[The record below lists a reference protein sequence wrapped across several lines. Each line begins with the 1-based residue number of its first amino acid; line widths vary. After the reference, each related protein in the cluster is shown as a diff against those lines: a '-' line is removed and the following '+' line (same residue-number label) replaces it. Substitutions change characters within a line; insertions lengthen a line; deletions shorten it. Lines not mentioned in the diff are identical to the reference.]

1 MKKKITSFFVLF
13 LSDMVCIFLCFLLA
27 FLIRKAILTPII
39 PELQERPAFLGGYF
53 RQFYMY
59 LLWAWA
65 FSYEKLY
72 TKRFTF
78 WEETRLLL
86 KSTTIAFAMVM
97 IIVFITAQHLN
108 FSRIVIIIAWM
119 LSILLLPCFRY
130 IIKIVLIKFDLW
142 KKKVIIIG
150 TAESSV
156 SLIEAIEQNRT
167 LGYEIVGCLSG
178 HKTRFVNSIKG
189 YDILGHYDDIE
200 IWKIKTKFDDII
212 VTLPDVPR
220 IYMISL
226 MKKWEQLS
234 ENIRYI
240 PRTGDL
246 ITTGVEI
253 ENIGKVLALT
263 VRKNL
268 HKPWNILIKRIFE
281 YIITVCLFFFCIP
294 IYLMTAFVIKLTSRG
309 NVFYIQERGGKR
321 GEIIKV
327 IKFRSM
333 YIDSERRL
341 SQYLKDNPDAQ
352 KEWAQYKKLK
362 SFDPR
367 VTWVGKFL
375 RRYSLDELPQIINVL
390 RGDMNL
396 VGPRPYILEELED
409 DDGIKSILF
418 QVRPG
423 ITGLWQISGR
433 SDLSFKERLNLDE
446 NYIRN
451 WSLWMD
457 IVILLKTFKVALIG
471 KGAF

>member
-1 MKKKITSFFVLF
+1 MKKKAVSLLVLF
-13 LSDMVCIFLCFLLA
+13 FSDMFCIFLCFLLA
-27 FLIRKAILTPII
+27 FLIRKEILPSFII
-39 PELQERPAFLGGYF
+39 ELQERPVYIMGYF

-59 LLWAWA
+59 LLWAVV

-72 TKRFTF
+72 TKRFTI

-86 KSTTIAFAMVM
+86 KSTTVAFAMVM
-97 IIVFITAQHLN
+97 IIVFITAQYLE
-108 FSRIVIIIAWM
+108 FSRLVIVLAWL
-119 LSILLLPCFRY
+119 LSIILLPVFRY
-130 IIKIVLIKFDLW
+130 LTKILLIKFDLW
-142 KKKVIIIG
+142 KKRVIIIG

-156 SLIEAIEQNRT
+156 PLIEAIQQNKT

-178 HKTRFVNSIKG
+178 HKQRFVNSING

-200 IWKIKTKFDDII
+200 IWKIKTRFDDII

-220 IYMISL
+220 SSMISL
-226 MKKWEQLS
+226 MKSWEQLS

-253 ENIGKVLALT
+253 ENIGKVLSLT

-268 HKPWNILIKRIFE
+268 HKPWNILLKKVFE
-281 YIITVCLFFFCIP
+281 YIITVFMFALCVP
-294 IYLMTAFVIKLTSRG
+294 IFLVIGVLIKLNSRG
-309 NVFYIQERGGKR
+309 PVFFIQERLGKK
-321 GEIIKV
+321 GKKINV

-333 YIDSERRL
+333 YINSAERL
-341 SQYLKDNPDAQ
+341 NQYFLHHPEAQ
-352 KEWAQYKKLK
+352 KEWALYKKLK

-367 VTWVGKFL
+367 VTGIGKFL
-375 RRYSLDELPQIINVL
+375 RKFSLDELPQLINVL
-390 RGDMNL
+390 KLDMNL

-409 DDGIKSILF
+409 EDSLKSILF

-433 SDLSFKERLNLDE
+433 SELPFQERLNLDE

-457 IVILLKTFKVALIG
+457 IVILIKTLRATLSG

>member
-1 MKKKITSFFVLF
+1 MKKKIISFLALF
-13 LSDMVCIFLCFLLA
+13 FSDMFCIFLCFLLA
-27 FLIRKAILTPII
+27 FLIRKEILPSLIF
-39 PELQERPAFLGGYF
+39 ELHERPVYIGGYF
-53 RQFYMY
+53 RKFYMY
-59 LLWAWA
+59 FLWAMV
-65 FSYEKLY
+65 FSNEKLY

-86 KSTTIAFAMVM
+86 KSTTIAFSMVM
-97 IIVFITAQHLN
+97 ITVFITAQYLK
-108 FSRIVIIIAWM
+108 FSRMVIIVAW
-119 LSILLLPCFRY
+119 LFSIILLPCFRY
-130 IIKIVLIKFDLW
+130 ITKILLIKFDLW

-150 TAESSV
+150 TAESSAP
-156 SLIEAIEQNRT
+156 LIEAIEQNKT

-178 HKTRFVNSIKG
+178 HKTRFVNSING

-200 IWKIKTKFDDII
+200 IWKIKTRFDDII

-220 IYMISL
+220 GQMISL

-268 HKPWNILIKRIFE
+268 HKPWNIFIKKIFE
-281 YIITVCLFFFCIP
+281 YVIAVCFFIINIP
-294 IYLMTAFVIKLTSRG
+294 IFILIGLLIKLNSRG
-309 NVFYIQERGGKR
+309 PVFFVQERGGKR
-321 GEIIKV
+321 GKKIKV

-333 YIDSERRL
+333 YMDSADRL
-341 SQYLKDNPDAQ
+341 KHFLQGNPDAQ
-352 KEWAQYKKLK
+352 EEWARYKKLK
-362 SFDPR
+362 SLDPR
-367 VTWVGKFL
+367 VTGVGKFL
-375 RRYSLDELPQIINVL
+375 RRYSLDELPQLINVL
-390 RGDMNL
+390 KGDMNL

-409 DDGIKSILF
+409 EDGIKSIIF

-433 SDLSFKERLNLDE
+433 SERSFQERLNLDE
-446 NYIRN
+446 SYIRN

-457 IVILLKTFKVALIG
+457 IVILIKTFKAALSG

>member
-1 MKKKITSFFVLF
+1 MKKKAVSFLVLF
-13 LSDMVCIFLCFLLA
+13 FSDMLCIFLCFLLA
-27 FLIRKAILTPII
+27 FLIRKEILPSLII
-39 PELQERPAFLGGYF
+39 ELQERPVYIMGYF
-53 RQFYMY
+53 RQFYIY
-59 LLWAWA
+59 LLWVMV

-72 TKRFTF
+72 TKRFTI

-86 KSTTIAFAMVM
+86 KSTTVAFAMVM
-97 IIVFITAQHLN
+97 IIVFITAQYLE
-108 FSRIVIIIAWM
+108 FSRLVIVLAWL
-119 LSILLLPCFRY
+119 LSIILLPFFRY
-130 IIKIVLIKFDLW
+130 LTKILLIKFDLW
-142 KKKVIIIG
+142 KKRVIIIG
-150 TAESSV
+150 TAESSIP
-156 SLIEAIEQNRT
+156 LIEAIQQNKT

-178 HKTRFVNSIKG
+178 HKQRFVNSING
-189 YDILGHYDDIE
+189 YAILGHYDDIE

-220 IYMISL
+220 SSMISL
-226 MKKWEQLS
+226 MKSWEQLS

-253 ENIGKVLALT
+253 ENIGKVLSLT

-268 HKPWNILIKRIFE
+268 HKPWNILLKKVFE
-281 YIITVCLFFFCIP
+281 YSITICMFALSVP
-294 IYLMTAFVIKLTSRG
+294 IFLVIGVLIKLNSRG
-309 NVFYIQERGGKR
+309 PVFFVQERLGKR
-321 GEIIKV
+321 GKIIKV

-333 YIDSERRL
+333 YVDSADKL
-341 SQYLKDNPDAQ
+341 KQYLVGNPEAQ
-352 KEWAQYKKLK
+352 KEWTQFKKLK

-367 VTWVGKFL
+367 VTGIGKFL
-375 RRYSLDELPQIINVL
+375 RKFSLDELPQLINVL
-390 RGDMNL
+390 KLDMNL

-409 DDGIKSILF
+409 EDSLKSILF

-433 SDLSFKERLNLDE
+433 SELPFQERLNLDE

-457 IVILLKTFKVALIG
+457 IVILIKTFRAALSG

>member
-1 MKKKITSFFVLF
+1 MKKKIVSFFALF
-13 LSDMVCIFLCFLLA
+13 FSDMFCIFLCFLFA
-27 FLIRKAILTPII
+27 FLIRKEILPSLIF
-39 PELQERPAFLGGYF
+39 ELQERPVYIEGYF

-59 LLWAWA
+59 LLWAMV

-72 TKRFTF
+72 TKRFTI

-97 IIVFITAQHLN
+97 IIVFITAQYLK
-108 FSRIVIIIAWM
+108 FSRMVIILAW
-119 LSILLLPCFRY
+119 LFSIILLPCFRY
-130 IIKIVLIKFDLW
+130 ITKILLIKFDLW

-150 TAESSV
+150 TAESSAP
-156 SLIEAIEQNRT
+156 LIKSIEQNRT

-178 HKTRFVNSIKG
+178 HKTRFVNSING

-200 IWKIKTKFDDII
+200 IWKIKTRFEDII

-220 IYMISL
+220 NRMISL
-226 MKKWEQLS
+226 MRTWEQLS

-240 PRTGDL
+240 PRMGDL

-268 HKPWNILIKRIFE
+268 HKPWNILIKKIFE
-281 YIITVCLFFFCIP
+281 YIITVCMLIICIP
-294 IYLMTAFVIKLTSRG
+294 IFLVIALIVKLTSRG
-309 NVFYIQERGGKR
+309 PVFYIQERGGKR
-321 GEIIKV
+321 GKKINV

-333 YIDSERRL
+333 YINSTERLRHHL
-341 SQYLKDNPDAQ
+341 QDNPDAQ
-352 KEWAQYKKLK
+352 KEWARYKKLK

-367 VTWVGKFL
+367 VTKVGKFL
-375 RRYSLDELPQIINVL
+375 RKCSLDELPQIFNVL
-390 RGDMNL
+390 KGDMNL

-409 DDGIKSILF
+409 EDGIKSILF

-433 SDLSFKERLNLDE
+433 SELPFQERLNLDE

-457 IVILLKTFKVALIG
+457 IVILLKTFRAALSG